1 MRGEG
6 DLPSL
11 RSGGGMMTL
20 RRRESALGWGISS
33 VYILYMAIFWGYP
46 FVWML
51 ILAFTKWN
59 FFGSPRF
66 YGLRNFTRLFQDP
79 MFWRV
84 FLNTMNFMVYF
95 IPMVFTGAVLLALAL
110 NKMKY
115 FKTFVALSF
124 LVAYISSGVAYSIIF
139 SNIFSDVG
147 PINRFLYHHFG
158 ITIPWFT
165 SPQLA
170 MFTIALMVT
179 WKFIGY
185 YGLIIYS
192 GVQAIPKSLYEA
204 AELDGA
210 TNWIKFWK
218 ITLPL
223 INPAVVT
230 VLVLAINLSF
240 GIFTEPYMIT
250 GGGPMNRTMT
260 FMMYMYNT
268 AFQRIKPSY
277 ATSIA
282 IVTAL
287 INYGLIILV
296 RKLVERE
303 VSVV

>member
-1 MRGEG
+1 
-6 DLPSL
+6 
-11 RSGGGMMTL
+11 MTL
-20 RRRESALGWGISS
+20 KKRESLLGWGMSS
-33 VYILYMAIFWGYP
+33 IYLIYMAIFWGYP

-59 FFGSPRF
+59 FFGKPRF
-66 YGLRNFTRLFQDP
+66 CGVTNFIRVFQDS

-84 FLNTMNFMVYF
+84 FLNTLNFMWYF
-95 IPMVFTGAVLLALAL
+95 IPMVFAGAILFALAL
-110 NKMKY
+110 NRMKY

-124 LVAYISSGVAYSIIF
+124 LVANISSGVAYSIIF
-139 SNIFSDVG
+139 MNIFSDIG
-147 PINRFLYHHFG
+147 PINKFLYRTFG
-158 ITIPWFT
+158 VTIPWFT

-170 MFTIALMVT
+170 MFTIAIMVT

-185 YGLIIYS
+185 YGLILYS
-192 GVQAIPKSLYEA
+192 GIQAIPKSLYEA

-210 TNWIKFWK
+210 TRWIKFWK
-218 ITLPL
+218 ITIPL

-230 VLVLAINLSF
+230 VLILSINLSF

-260 FMMYMYNT
+260 FMMYMYST

-277 ATSIA
+277 ATAFA

-296 RKLVERE
+296 RKTVEKE
-303 VSVV
+303 VSIV

>member
-1 MRGEG
+1 
-6 DLPSL
+6 
-11 RSGGGMMTL
+11 MTL
-20 RRRESALGWGISS
+20 KKRESLLGWGMSS
-33 VYILYMAIFWGYP
+33 IYLIYMAIFWGYP

-59 FFGSPRF
+59 FFGKPRF
-66 YGLRNFTRLFQDP
+66 YGVTNFIRVFQDS

-84 FLNTMNFMVYF
+84 FLNTLNFMWYF
-95 IPMVFTGAVLLALAL
+95 IPMVFAGAILFALAL
-110 NKMKY
+110 NRMKY

-124 LVAYISSGVAYSIIF
+124 LVANISSGVAYSIIF
-139 SNIFSDVG
+139 MNIFSDIG
-147 PINRFLYHHFG
+147 PINKFLYRTFG
-158 ITIPWFT
+158 VTIPWFT

-170 MFTIALMVT
+170 MFTIAIMVT

-185 YGLIIYS
+185 YGLILYS
-192 GVQAIPKSLYEA
+192 GIQAIPKSLYEA

-210 TNWIKFWK
+210 TRWIKFWK
-218 ITLPL
+218 ITIPL

-230 VLVLAINLSF
+230 VLILSINLSF

-260 FMMYMYNT
+260 FMMYMYST

-277 ATSIA
+277 ATAFA

-296 RKLVERE
+296 RKTVEKE
-303 VSVV
+303 VSIV